1 MGTWGAGPFENDAAA
16 DLLVEISDASFD
28 FESQAWAF
36 DDEYIEVDGGQIAIA
51 MGALVTIGRG
61 DGSGGPADVD
71 AVAFAASLT
80 DEQLTRLR
88 EWIGRVLA
96 DGDTSELYELWEE
109 SEDLD
114 EWLAASRAGI
124 ALA

>member
-1 MGTWGAGPFENDAAA
+1 
-16 DLLVEISDASFD
+16 
-28 FESQAWAF
+28 
-36 DDEYIEVDGGQIAIA
+36 

-61 DGSGGPADVD
+61 DGSGGPAEVD

-80 DEQLTRLR
+80 DEQLARLLD
-88 EWIGRVLA
+88 WIRRVLA

-114 EWLAASRAGI
+114 EWLTASRTSI
-124 ALA
+124 PLA